1 MTRYLLI
8 VLLILAGCA
17 QLPPPPGD
25 AAAKKFEIV
34 PDRSVIYVARHV
46 LDKDFAAP
54 IMLDGAP
61 IGTTYNGT
69 FMRIVVPAGAHRI
82 TGFAG
87 DSGSIQLKTE
97 PGKLY
102 FINQSVSGFR
112 SLDSSTF
119 QLVDAKHGRTL
130 VLNGILGNEIIH

>member
-1 MTRYLLI
+1 MARYLLI

-25 AAAKKFEIV
+25 AAAKKFETV
-34 PDRSVIYVARHV
+34 PDRSVIYVARHI

-54 IMLDGAP
+54 IMLDGAS
-61 IGTTYNGT
+61 IGTTYKGT
-69 FMRIVVPAGAHRI
+69 YMRIVVPAGAHRI

-102 FINQSVSGFR
+102 FINQTVSGFR
-112 SLDSSTF
+112 SIDTSTF
-119 QLVDAKHGRTL
+119 QLVDPKHGRTL
-130 VLNGILGNEIIH
+130 VLNGTLANEVLR